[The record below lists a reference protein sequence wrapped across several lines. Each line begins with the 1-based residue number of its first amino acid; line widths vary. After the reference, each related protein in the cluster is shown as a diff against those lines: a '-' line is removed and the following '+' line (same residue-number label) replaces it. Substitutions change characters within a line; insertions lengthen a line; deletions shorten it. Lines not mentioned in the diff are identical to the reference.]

1 MRRDQTKPMDAFLV
15 LARASFGGR
24 RHRSPVRI
32 MVTLVVLALLVG
44 LPIYL
49 FWPSPQQPPLLL
61 AAFDQIAL
69 PGETITLC
77 ARVEPLGDG
86 DTTANVARRA
96 LYFQELQKDW
106 WKETA
111 TDRDGTATAERS
123 FVEAKAPVE
132 IMVRYPGDGQRQHGT
147 QTTSRVFVWPQES
160 ALLLVDVES
169 TLPDREANLWTA
181 NNLDVRPR
189 PDAVA
194 CLRAARAKYRIV
206 YVCAAADRPSRYNKL
221 HAWLERGWA
230 PQQEQFPDG
239 PLLARSCRL
248 PVSEAAEFLQDT
260 LDDLRKRFRGTMMGV
275 TGDRDT
281 ARLFHAAGC
290 RTFLLGETGN
300 TPDAV
305 TIIQSWSELR
315 QRLH

>member
-1 MRRDQTKPMDAFLV
+1 MRRAEKKPLDAFLV
-15 LARASFGGR
+15 LARASFGDR

-32 MVTLVVLALLVG
+32 AVTLLVLAVLVG

-69 PGETITLC
+69 PGETVTLC
-77 ARVEPLGDG
+77 ARVEPLGED
-86 DTTANVARRA
+86 DATANVARRA
-96 LYFQELQKDW
+96 LYFQELQRDW

-111 TDRDGTATAERS
+111 TNRDGVAMVERS
-123 FVEAKAPVE
+123 FADAKAPVE
-132 IMVRYPGDGQRQHGT
+132 IMVRYPGDGHRQHGT
-147 QTTSRVFVWPQES
+147 QTKSRVFVWPQES

-169 TLPDREANLWTA
+169 TLPEREANLWTA
-181 NNLDVRPR
+181 NNLDIRPR
-189 PDAVA
+189 PDAVTL
-194 CLRAARAKYRIV
+194 LRSARSKYRIV
-206 YVCAAADRPSRYNKL
+206 YLCAAADRPSRYNKL
-221 HAWLERGWA
+221 RAWLERGWA
-230 PQQEQFPDG
+230 PAEEQFPDG
-239 PLLARSCRL
+239 PVLARSCHL
-248 PVSEAAEFLQDT
+248 PVSETAEFLQAT
-260 LDDLRKRFRGTMMGV
+260 SNDLRERFQGMMMGV

-305 TIIQSWSELR
+305 TIIQSWSEFR
-315 QRLH
+315 QRLP